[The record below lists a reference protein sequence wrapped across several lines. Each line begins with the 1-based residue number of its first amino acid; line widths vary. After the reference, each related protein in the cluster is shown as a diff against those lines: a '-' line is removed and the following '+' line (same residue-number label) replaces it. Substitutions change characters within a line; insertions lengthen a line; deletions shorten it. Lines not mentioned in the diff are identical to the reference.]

1 MYYSNSSHS
10 QSKQVVNDD
19 NFNGAYTLDGLRP
32 FTEYSI
38 YVTAVRLIGGDTG
51 RPLEGMK
58 SRTVTGRTL
67 AGGEALIT
75 SYKIATSSMEHTF
88 EYTHYNIFDI

>member
-1 MYYSNSSHS
+1 MHTQMTVQCSCDFVQVYYSNISHN

-32 FTEYSI
+32 YTEYSV
-38 YVTAVRLIGGDTG
+38 YVTAVRLIGDTG

-67 AGGEALIT
+67 AGGKMMSWSIEV
-75 SYKIATSSMEHTF
+75 KIV
-88 EYTHYNIFDI
+88 